1 MAYSI
6 NNVQLIG
13 NLGRDVEIKR
23 TGSGSAVAVLNL
35 ATSESWKD
43 KTTQQ
48 WVSESEWHR
57 VVFYGSPA
65 ESIATQNL
73 KKGESLY
80 VSGKIKTRK
89 WTDGSGQE
97 KTVVEII
104 GDTFVPHRQQNKQQS
119 QQAQQRRPAQQQ
131 AQQPAQQQAQQ
142 RRPAQQQAQQPAQQ
156 QAQQRS
162 PAQQP
167 AQQQAQRQDQEQHY
181 MDNHPVDK
189 MPF

>member
-1 MAYSI
+1 MAFSI

-23 TGSGSAVAVLNL
+23 TASGSAVAVLNL

-65 ESIATQNL
+65 ESIATQDL

-89 WTDGSGQE
+89 WTDSSGQE

-119 QQAQQRRPAQQQ
+119 QPTQQRSPARQQ
-131 AQQPAQQQAQQ
+131 
-142 RRPAQQQAQQPAQQ
+142 AQQ

-167 AQQQAQRQDQEQHY
+167 AQQQVQQQDQEQHY
-181 MDNHPVDK
+181 MDNHPIDK